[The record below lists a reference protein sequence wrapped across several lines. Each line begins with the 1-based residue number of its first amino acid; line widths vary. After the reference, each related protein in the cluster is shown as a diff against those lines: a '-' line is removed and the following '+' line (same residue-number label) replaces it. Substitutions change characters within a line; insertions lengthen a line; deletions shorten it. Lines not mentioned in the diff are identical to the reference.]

1 MNHRDYDKEIFNTLE
16 KFRER
21 SNCRRRKVAAALV
34 TTDREFI
41 QYAVNDISEHDGVM
55 ECVKDGCLREALDV
69 PSGRNHELCHTIH
82 AEQKAIIK
90 LLEKGYSAQDA
101 TLYITHSPC
110 SMCVKF
116 IILTGIKRVV
126 YRDEYPDSIDKLE
139 IAGIKCE
146 KFIGGVNE

>member
-1 MNHRDYDKEIFNTLE
+1 MNSRDYDKEIFNTLE
-16 KFRER
+16 KFKER
-21 SNCRRRKVAAALV
+21 SHCRRRKVAAALV
-34 TTDREFI
+34 TADREFI
-41 QYAVNDISEHDGVM
+41 QYAVNDTSEHDVVM
-55 ECVKDGCLREALDV
+55 ECVKDGCLRETLDV
-69 PSGRNHELCHTIH
+69 PSGRNYEICHTIH

-90 LLEKGYSAQDA
+90 LLEKGYSANGA
-101 TLYITHSPC
+101 TLYITHKPC

-126 YRDEYPDSIDKLE
+126 YQDEYPDNIDKLK